1 MASTIMSDSS
11 KILTQ
16 YEFFADMLS
25 LYTQDKEFTT
35 DDEINTIAIS
45 ILGTPE
51 YATEL
56 FNGAWDDSLG
66 YESDKCMVRFKKAL
80 PGNFWGKLE
89 NILVDGM
96 NYETN
101 ISRFDLTTTPPY
113 RLNDIPDSLGEK
125 QLIPHNYII
134 RNNVCVVDFLK
145 GETGYGCSRVAFNVN
160 LNYDGMLYSLRNST
174 DFIIDNVYIE
184 CNELNSNYTLKRP
197 ISFATGATDYNYN
210 DNTTG
215 NFACGDALLYLD
227 TSQMFN
233 FVSFE
238 MNTPTISVRD
248 STGRLN
254 GYAIVMDQSL
264 SNCSLSECSL
274 SMIENSTLGRHY
286 ETSNPV
292 WGCVGKYDLTPFSW
306 HDLVDSN
313 FHVSFSLA
321 LVRNLN
327 FTKFSLHNFVN
338 YQLGNF
344 RFVNKT
350 SSACYTN
357 EIPLSYG
364 EFSETVMI
372 PVGNSASYWTYSWS
386 DKICEYWDHY
396 GNSKCVLSVND
407 GTIEALKQNYRY
419 QSVTLALPNSMV
431 MKIGSY
437 WNSFGSG
444 NDILTDLYPTQGV
457 EIYMSAK
464 IVNQTFVNITIVNG
478 YNNYSISLA
487 PGETLASMPL
497 SGSIYVT
504 DNNGNAP
511 TTIHLY
517 IGSTKYLT
525 INNFSSS
532 SQDNKYSFNFAF
544 ASPSTKLQGGDI
556 CYIK

>member
-25 LYTQDKEFTT
+25 LYTQDKELTT
-35 DDEINTIAIS
+35 DDEINTIASS

-80 PGNFWGKLE
+80 PGNFWGKLKS
-89 NILVDGM
+89 ILVDGQ

-113 RLNDIPDSLGEK
+113 RLNDIPVSLGEK

-145 GETGYGCSRVAFNVN
+145 GETGYGCSRVAFTVN
-160 LNYDGMLYSLRNST
+160 LNYDGMLYSLRNSA

-184 CNELNSNYTLKRP
+184 CNELNSDYTLKRP
-197 ISFATGATDYNYN
+197 ISLARGATDYNYN

-238 MNTPTISVRD
+238 MATPTISA
-248 STGRLN
+248 TGRLS
-254 GYAIVMDQSL
+254 GYAIVMSPSS

-274 SMIENSTLGRHY
+274 SMVENSNLGAPNY
-286 ETSNPV
+286 ETSKPV

-306 HDLVDSN
+306 HDLVNSN
-313 FHVSFSLA
+313 FCFTFSLA

-327 FTKFSLHNFVN
+327 FIKFSLNNFVN

-350 SSACYTN
+350 LNACYTN

-372 PVGNSASYWTYSWS
+372 PVGDSASDWTYSWS
-386 DKICEYWDHY
+386 NKTCEYWDHY

-407 GTIEALKQNYRY
+407 GTIETLKQNNRY
-419 QSVTLALPNSMV
+419 QYVTLALPNSMV

-444 NDILTDLYPTQGV
+444 DDILVDLFPTQGV
-457 EIYMSAK
+457 EIYMSRK
-464 IVNQTFVNITIVNG
+464 IVNQTRVNITIVNG
-478 YNNYSISLA
+478 YNNYSTQLA
-487 PGETLASMPL
+487 YGETLAAMPL
-497 SGSIYVT
+497 SGKIYVT
-504 DNNGNAP
+504 DDDGSAP
-511 TTIHLY
+511 STIRLFIGTTQ
-517 IGSTKYLT
+517 YLT
-525 INNFSSS
+525 INNFNAS
-532 SQDNKYSFNFAF
+532 SQDNPYSFNFAF